1 MALFSRRFWHSVIG
15 LDRRVAEAVAHC
27 DVAMARF
34 RISRT
39 LVSHQAHSEYHMELC
54 EALAELRVALS
65 ELRAFQERNST
76 HGPRIERCN

>member
-15 LDRRVAEAVAHC
+15 LDRRVAEAVASY

-39 LVSHQAHSEYHMELC
+39 LVSHHAHCEYHMELC
-54 EALAELRVALS
+54 EALAELRVALG
-65 ELRAFQERNST
+65 ELRGFQERKST
-76 HGPRIERCN
+76 YSPRIERCN

>member
-15 LDRRVAEAVAHC
+15 LDRRVAAAVANC
-27 DVAMARF
+27 DIAMARF

-54 EALAELRVALS
+54 EALAELRVALN

-76 HGPRIERCN
+76 YSPKIERCS